1 MQVTIKTLQQHTFAI
16 DIDGSETVKAL
27 KQKIENE
34 RGKDSYPVAGQ
45 KLIYAGKILDD
56 NKALSDY
63 KIEESKFIVA
73 MVTKVKPSPQP
84 VEKTSK
90 PTTPSETPSSS
101 TPAEATTTTEEK
113 APETSPSSESAT
125 PAPMETTTP
134 QATATPEQPSVTASQ
149 GALVTNE
156 DYEAT
161 VRNILDLGFPR
172 EQIEA
177 ALRASFNNPD
187 RAVEYL
193 MGEIPPAA
201 AAIPASQSEQ
211 RQTPAGEATSPPSAT
226 ATPAAAAPEAQNPA
240 APGGEGMASSLA
252 EVIQRNP
259 QLQELVNQVRTQ
271 PQLLPAY
278 METIGQQN
286 PQLLRFISEHQ
297 QDFVNYINNP
307 NQNNPAAAEGEGQ
320 GVNYI
325 TVTPRERQE
334 IDELKAMGF
343 SEMDCLQAYMACGKD
358 MALAINLLLNE

>member
-16 DIDGSETVKAL
+16 DIDGSETVKTL

-56 NKALSDY
+56 NKVLSDY

-73 MVTKVKPSPQP
+73 MVTKVKSTPKPT
-84 VEKTSK
+84 EKTSK
-90 PTTPSETPSSS
+90 PSTPTEASSSS
-101 TPAEATTTTEEK
+101 TPAEATPKPDEK
-113 APETSPSSESAT
+113 PSETPPPSSES
-125 PAPMETTTP
+125 TTTAAAEP
-134 QATATPEQPSVTASQ
+134 TPPATAPSEQPSVTASQ

-172 EQIEA
+172 EQVEA

-193 MGEIPPAA
+193 MGEIPPAVA
-201 AAIPASQSEQ
+201 AAAPASQNQ
-211 RQTPAGEATSPPSAT
+211 PRQAPAGEAPPSA
-226 ATPAAAAPEAQNPA
+226 PAAAPDAQNPA

-307 NQNNPAAAEGEGQ
+307 NQNQPAAGADAEGQ